1 MRTLNAL
8 GEILQGDFATVGVI
22 TGITSLSPSAPLYR
36 ALDGAPF
43 APGLK
48 YYSIIGDRGKGGG
61 VNSTDGIVGYWSSHL
76 AGAQSELVVPT
87 GNDAHLHPKTIA
99 DLRRIL
105 LSNLRSR

>member
-1 MRTLNAL
+1 MGRQST
-8 GEILQGDFATVGVI
+8 
-22 TGITSLSPSAPLYR
+22 
-36 ALDGAPF
+36 APF

-48 YYSIIGDRGKGGG
+48 YHSIIGDRGKGGG

-76 AGAQSELVVPT
+76 AGAESELVVPT
-87 GNDAHLHPKTIA
+87 GHDAHLHPKTIA